1 MKKVNIIFLIILIS
15 FPLISQEIV
24 YREAVKKPLKAAALS
39 FFIPGAGQF
48 YNESYWKCAAVV
60 AIEGSL
66 IGLYTYHFIKENDY
80 YDKYEKTLDT
90 KYYDKYTD
98 YYNKRQNDLWWLGTA
113 IFLST
118 LDVFVDA
125 HLFNFEENRDK
136 IHLKFEDK
144 KLILSYRF

>member
-1 MKKVNIIFLIILIS
+1 MKKVNILFLIILIS
-15 FPLISQEIV
+15 FPLVSQEL
-24 YREAVKKPLKAAALS
+24 AKKPLKAATLS
-39 FFIPGAGQF
+39 FFIPGGGQF

-66 IGLYTYHFIKENDY
+66 IGLYVYHFIKENDY

-118 LDVFVDA
+118 LDAFVDA
-125 HLFNFEENRDK
+125 HLFDFEKYKDK

-144 KLILSYRF
+144 KLVLSYRF

>member
-1 MKKVNIIFLIILIS
+1 MKKIYILFLIIIIS
-15 FPLISQEIV
+15 FPLVSQEV
-24 YREAVKKPLKAAALS
+24 AKKPFKAAALS
-39 FFIPGAGQF
+39 FFIPGGGQF
-48 YNESYWKCAAVV
+48 YNESYWKFGAVV

-118 LDVFVDA
+118 LDAFVDA
-125 HLFNFEENRDK
+125 HLFDFEEKKQK

>member
-1 MKKVNIIFLIILIS
+1 MKKVNILILIILIC
-15 FPLISQEIV
+15 FPLVSQEV
-24 YREAVKKPLKAAALS
+24 VKKPFKAAVLS
-39 FFIPGAGQF
+39 FFIPGGGQF

-80 YDKYEKTLDT
+80 FDKYEKTFDTNDT

-98 YYNKRQNDLWWLGTA
+98 YYNKRQNDLWWLGTV

-118 LDVFVDA
+118 LDAFVDA
-125 HLFNFEENRDK
+125 HLFDFEENREK